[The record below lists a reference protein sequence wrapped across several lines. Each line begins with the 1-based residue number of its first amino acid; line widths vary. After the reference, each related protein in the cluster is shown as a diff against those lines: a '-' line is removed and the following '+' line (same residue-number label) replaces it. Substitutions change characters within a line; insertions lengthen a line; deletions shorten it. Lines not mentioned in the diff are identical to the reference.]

1 MAKKEPPQEYIEVL
15 EVLNVLYDEVDG
27 CSFYDYI
34 FPDNQKQG
42 EQCSHYE
49 KPNAV
54 YLYTDEKDSGTRRRL
69 RRRIMLSDTWKEDYI
84 NYVEQNPS
92 TLCSGI
98 AYRGRAN
105 NLENAQR
112 MYALAIDLDGVG
124 LYELKNLLLRF
135 GQPAENIR
143 TLPVPTFLVVSGT
156 GLHVYY
162 VFEEAIDLFPNI
174 KLQMKSLKYD
184 LTFRMWDYKSTSKK
198 DKVQYQSIV
207 QGFRMVGSINPKY
220 DVEVKAFQIGGRV
233 TLEYLNSY
241 V

>member
-124 LYELKNLLLRF
+124 LYEL
-135 GQPAENIR
+135 
-143 TLPVPTFLVVSGT
+143 
-156 GLHVYY
+156 
-162 VFEEAIDLFPNI
+162 
-174 KLQMKSLKYD
+174 
-184 LTFRMWDYKSTSKK
+184 
-198 DKVQYQSIV
+198 
-207 QGFRMVGSINPKY
+207 
-220 DVEVKAFQIGGRV
+220 
-233 TLEYLNSY
+233 
-241 V
+241 

>member
-42 EQCSHYE
+42 EQCGHYE

-54 YLYTDEKDSGTRRRL
+54 YLYTDEKDNGTKRRL

-124 LYELKNLLLRF
+124 LYELKNLF
-135 GQPAENIR
+135 
-143 TLPVPTFLVVSGT
+143 
-156 GLHVYY
+156 
-162 VFEEAIDLFPNI
+162 
-174 KLQMKSLKYD
+174 
-184 LTFRMWDYKSTSKK
+184 
-198 DKVQYQSIV
+198 
-207 QGFRMVGSINPKY
+207 
-220 DVEVKAFQIGGRV
+220 
-233 TLEYLNSY
+233 
-241 V
+241 